1 MKRYLLVLLLF
12 VLLGCN
18 GERFSCSQVC
28 IADGVAESAAECSDG
43 LLREPKCK
51 APKSIRRPKVGSSSL
66 SLPMVRR
73 GNLSFCL
80 SLRSRS
86 LWRDLL
92 MRGSWGRASG
102 AIRMPLFWGSYSP
115 TMTSRLIARSWWWKM
130 NNLGPRFVAL
140 LALLALLFVVSAAG
154 CFVWNLLF

>member
-51 APKSIRRPKVGSSSL
+51 APKSIRRPKVGELVSVASHGQKRESVVL
-66 SLPMVRR
+66 SVSKK
-73 GNLSFCL
+73 SFSVAGPPNEGEL
-80 SLRSRS
+80 
-86 LWRDLL
+86 
-92 MRGSWGRASG
+92 GSGVWSDSDA
-102 AIRMPLFWGSYSP
+102 
-115 TMTSRLIARSWWWKM
+115 
-130 NNLGPRFVAL
+130 AL
-140 LALLALLFVVSAAG
+140 LGVVQSYDDESSDCSFVV
-154 CFVWNLLF
+154 VDDE